1 MAQERNKLPGWLI
14 PVAILVV
21 IAAIAIAFMIGRS
34 TVAQPGQNRTA
45 APGEAA
51 APGPATAEP
60 QQAND
65 SAGAGP
71 RAMGADF
78 LITDRLLAHPPS
90 YEDLQNQTMATS
102 VCLGQPLRIGNVSSR
117 RLGLIDTPDESDA
130 SAELGFVDPGAVFTM
145 APQEAGTFFI
155 SAAGVDGL
163 LFRYSA
169 ERCPP
174 GRSRP

>member
-1 MAQERNKLPGWLI
+1 MAQERGKLPGWLI
-14 PVAILVV
+14 PVAVLAV
-21 IAAIAIAFMIGRS
+21 IAAIAIAFMIGRTS
-34 TVAQPGQNRTA
+34 VAQPDQNRIA
-45 APGEAA
+45 APAEAGAPGRAA
-51 APGPATAEP
+51 AEA
-60 QQAND
+60 QQANA
-65 SAGAGP
+65 SGGAGP

-78 LITDRLLAHPPS
+78 LVTDRLLAHPPN
-90 YEDLQNQTMATS
+90 YDDLQNETMATS
-102 VCLGQPLRIGNVSSR
+102 VCLGQTLRIGNVSSR
-117 RLGLIDTPDESDA
+117 RVGLIDTPDESDA

-145 APQEAGTFFI
+145 EPREAGTFFI